1 MATRGPPGAR
11 GMSNRFAQFK
21 LVLLGESAVGKSSI
35 VLRFVKD
42 QFDSYRESTIGAAFL
57 TQTISLDE
65 NTTVKFEIWDTAGQ
79 ERYKSL
85 APMYYRN
92 ANCAVVVYDITQV
105 TSLDKA
111 KSWVKELQ
119 RQANENIIIALAGN
133 KLDLVTEQPDKRA
146 IETAD
151 AEAYA
156 KEAGLLFFETSA
168 KTAENVQELF
178 TAIAKKL
185 PLDQVGPRHARPG
198 QRPGVSLAPEGAN
211 TQAGGPLPTCQGQF
225 PFPQLSRNFAELFFA
240 CSSQP
245 SNHHIHPSIAPC
257 RPPHPL
263 MLRTSLRSVRA
274 LGNRPAAAAAG
285 RQWQAAAA
293 RRAVVSGQRFYAD
306 NKRPDE
312 VKIPASETLTA
323 PSSPAPAP
331 PTVEK
336 TAASTIPPENAP
348 LTPPD
353 PGPAVTQEASNKVSP
368 PPPPPPPAVPR
379 KKKGFFRRLRNFILT
394 LTLLSAVGFVGGVW
408 YSRIN
413 DNFHD
418 FFTEYVPYG
427 EQAVLYLEELDFK
440 KRFPNV
446 ASKVTGRQP
455 DGQQVKIPAQS
466 GASWRVAD
474 GTEPAGRQSSAVQ
487 KVAAAKEPSKKAEPA
502 VVAHANEETAEL
514 PKSDASTADPQ
525 KPVPVPVVEKKKAD
539 PAPAPVPE
547 PTAALAAPATQP
559 FKAPEVDEPSR
570 WPPASPIDPL
580 AVPDAAEPVVQ
591 AMVRMLNDIITVI
604 NHDGANEKYGATI
617 GKAKGEVSKLGQKV
631 RDLKAA
637 VEQEAAQQVKQRV
650 DGFDKAANELVSR
663 LEAAMAAQEQQ
674 FRREFEAEMERLRK
688 SYDSKVQLIQER
700 ERQVAEEKLN
710 NRLLEQ
716 AIQLQ
721 RQFASDIK
729 KHVEEERE
737 GRLGKLNELTAA
749 VADLERLT
757 AGWNDVVDANLR
769 TQQLH
774 VAVEAVRASL
784 EDAHHPRPFV
794 KELVALKEIAAQD
807 PVVDAAIASIHPSAY
822 QRGIPT
828 PAELIDRF
836 RRVAAEV
843 RKASLLPE
851 DAGVASHAS
860 SYVLSKVL
868 FKKQG
873 LAAGD
878 DVESILTRTQTFLE
892 EGDLDNAAREMNG
905 LTGWSK
911 TLSRDWLDEVRKVL
925 EVRQALEVIQTEARL
940 ESLKAE

>member
-1 MATRGPPGAR
+1 MATRGPPGGR
-11 GMSNRFAQFK
+11 GMSSRFAQFK

-92 ANCAVVVYDITQV
+92 ANCAVVVYDITQA

-198 QRPGVSLAPEGAN
+198 QRPG
-211 TQAGGPLPTCQGQF
+211 
-225 PFPQLSRNFAELFFA
+225 LFFA
-240 CSSQP
+240 SAFSP
-245 SNHHIHPSIAPC
+245 NHHQFPPPIAPC

-263 MLRTSLRSVRA
+263 MLRTSLQSLRA
-274 LGNRPAAAAAG
+274 LGSRPAAAAAG
-285 RQWQAAAA
+285 RQWQISAA
-293 RRAVVSGQRFYAD
+293 RRAVVAGQLAD
-306 NKRPDE
+306 E
-312 VKIPASETLTA
+312 AKIPASETLTA
-323 PSSPAPAP
+323 PSTP
-331 PTVEK
+331 PPPPPVVETIAK
-336 TAASTIPPENAP
+336 TTIPPENAP
-348 LTPPD
+348 LTPP
-353 PGPAVTQEASNKVSP
+353 AP
-368 PPPPPPPAVPR
+368 PPPPPMPP
-379 KKKGFFRRLRNFILT
+379 KKTGFFRKLRNYLLT
-394 LTLLSAVGFVGGVW
+394 LTLLGALGFGGGVW

-418 FFTEYVPYG
+418 FFTEYIPYG

-446 ASKVTGRQP
+446 ASRVVGRRV
-455 DGQQVKIPAQS
+455 DGEQVKVPAQS

-474 GTEPAGRQSSAVQ
+474 GSEPAGRQSSAVQ
-487 KVAAAKEPSKKAEPA
+487 KEAVAKAPKRKAEP
-502 VVAHANEETAEL
+502 VIVAEAKKETAKL
-514 PKSDASTADPQ
+514 PKAEAKLAADP
-525 KPVPVPVVEKKKAD
+525 VSV
-539 PAPAPVPE
+539 PAPAP
-547 PTAALAAPATQP
+547 APAESALVPAKKP

-580 AVPDAAEPVVQ
+580 AVPHASDPVVQ
-591 AMVRMLNDIITVI
+591 DLVRMLNDIIAVI
-604 NHDGANEKYGATI
+604 NHDGANEKYGAAI
-617 GKAKGEVSKLGQKV
+617 GKAKGEVSKVGQKI
-631 RDLKAA
+631 RDMKTA
-637 VEQEAAQQVKQRV
+637 VEQDATQQVRKRV
-650 DGFDKAANELVSR
+650 DDFDTAANELVSR
-663 LEAAMAAQEQQ
+663 LETAMSAQEQQ
-674 FRREFEAEMERLRK
+674 FRREFEAEMERLK
-688 SYDSKVQLIQER
+688 QSYDSKAKLIQER
-700 ERQVAEEKLN
+700 ERQLAEEKLN
-710 NRLLEQ
+710 NQLLEQ

-721 RQFASDIK
+721 RQFAQDIK
-729 KHVEEERE
+729 KHVEEERD
-737 GRLGKLNELTAA
+737 GRLGKLSELSTA
-749 VADLERLT
+749 VDSLEKLT
-757 AGWNDVVDANLR
+757 AGWNEVVDANLR

-784 EDAHHPRPFV
+784 EDSHHHPRPFI

-822 QRGIPT
+822 QRGIST

-905 LTGWSK
+905 LAGWSK
-911 TLSRDWLDEVRKVL
+911 TLSRDWLAEVRKVL

-940 ESLKAE
+940 QSLKVE

>member
-21 LVLLGESAVGKSSI
+21 LDLGLLGAGESAVGKSSI

-92 ANCAVVVYDITQV
+92 ANCAVVVYDITQA

-198 QRPGVSLAPEGAN
+198 QRPGVAR
-211 TQAGGPLPTCQGQF
+211 QDCQGQ
-225 PFPQLSRNFAELFFA
+225 LRNFAELFFL
-240 CSSQP
+240 
-245 SNHHIHPSIAPC
+245 HLHP
-257 RPPHPL
+257 PPHLNCALSATHPL

-274 LGNRPAAAAAG
+274 LGSRPAAAAAG
-285 RQWQAAAA
+285 RQWQLSGA
-293 RRAVVSGQRFYAD
+293 RRAVVSGQRYYAAD
-306 NKRPDE
+306 KKPDE
-312 VKIPASETLTA
+312 AKMPASETLTA
-323 PSSPAPAP
+323 PSTPPPASRPVQNVAG
-331 PTVEK
+331 
-336 TAASTIPPENAP
+336 STIPPENAP
-348 LTPPD
+348 LTPPA
-353 PGPAVTQEASNKVSP
+353 PGPAVVTETATKIP
-368 PPPPPPPAVPR
+368 PPPPPPI
-379 KKKGFFRRLRNFILT
+379 KKKGFFRRLRNYLLT
-394 LTLLSAVGFVGGVW
+394 LTLLSALAFGGGVW

-446 ASKVTGRQP
+446 ASRVAGRRHE
-455 DGQQVKIPAQS
+455 GEQVKIPAQS

-474 GTEPAGRQSSAVQ
+474 GREPAGRQSSAV
-487 KVAAAKEPSKKAEPA
+487 KKAAAKEASPKAEPA
-502 VVAHANEETAEL
+502 VVAQAKEETAEL
-514 PKSDASTADPQ
+514 PKAEAKAEDLQ
-525 KPVPVPVVEKKKAD
+525 KPVPAPVEKKPEPVA
-539 PAPAPVPE
+539 APVPALPASE
-547 PTAALAAPATQP
+547 PTPAVASKP

-580 AVPDAAEPVVQ
+580 AVPNAADPVVQ
-591 AMVRMLNDIITVI
+591 DLVRMLNDIITVI
-604 NHDGANEKYGATI
+604 NHDGANDKYAATI
-617 GKAKGEVSKLGQKV
+617 GKAKAEISKVGQKI
-631 RDLKAA
+631 RDLKTSA
-637 VEQEAAQQVKQRV
+637 EQEAAKEVRQRV
-650 DGFDKAANELVSR
+650 DGFDQAANELVAR
-663 LEAAMAAQEQQ
+663 LEAAMTAQEQQ
-674 FRREFEAEMERLRK
+674 FRREFEAEMERLRQ
-688 SYDSKVQLIQER
+688 SYDSKVQLIQAR
-700 ERQVAEEKLN
+700 ERQLAEEKLN
-710 NRLLEQ
+710 NQLLEQ
-716 AIQLQ
+716 AVQLQ
-721 RQFASDIK
+721 RQFARDIK
-729 KHVEEERE
+729 KHVEDERD
-737 GRLGKLNELTAA
+737 GRLGKLAELTAA
-749 VADLERLT
+749 VAGLETLT
-757 AGWNDVVDANLR
+757 AGWNDVIDANLR

-774 VAVEAVRASL
+774 VAVDAVRASL
-784 EDAHHPRPFV
+784 EDAHHPRPFI
-794 KELVALKEIAAQD
+794 KELVALKEIAAAD

-822 QRGIPT
+822 QRGIAT
-828 PAELIDRF
+828 PAELVDRF

-843 RKASLLPE
+843 RKASLLPD

-905 LTGWSK
+905 LSGWSK
-911 TLSRDWLDEVRKVL
+911 TLSRDWLGEVRKVL
-925 EVRQALEVIQTEARL
+925 EVRQALEVIQAEARL
-940 ESLKAE
+940 QSLKVE